1 MVDWSKKEV
10 KLQGIAL
17 KKMWHT
23 YGEGTIERLK
33 RDMESLNKIGQ
44 CQSIIHQLDDVLP
57 ELWETL
63 RETDKEQF
71 LTKYGRKWEKFRSPV
86 PKKTAHKLINFY
98 DKGKLHLTGR
108 KKDIIKEN
116 ESISTELENDV
127 NVNSSGLCY
136 QCCRTKE
143 KRVFT

>member
-10 KLQGIAL
+10 KLHGIAL

-33 RDMESLNKIGQ
+33 PDIESLNKIGQ

-57 ELWETL
+57 ELWRSL

-71 LTKYGRKWEKFRSPV
+71 LTKYGRKWEKFRSPIPKQTGLQKV
-86 PKKTAHKLINFY
+86 P
-98 DKGKLHLTGR
+98 D
-108 KKDIIKEN
+108 
-116 ESISTELENDV
+116 
-127 NVNSSGLCY
+127 NS
-136 QCCRTKE
+136 
-143 KRVFT
+143 